1 MATETES
8 PNRREHRSTNQ
19 IDRKHRWET
28 ANRWWTFAI
37 KGVLG
42 LAAILTFAVITNLL
56 YEALFKRSVV
66 IEPISVPKDMEAN
79 GYTPDVAALHLL
91 DAMEK
96 YVVRAHTGG
105 TGPKLALHKD
115 QADFVLPNVGL
126 SFKAVV
132 AQIRTFIPI
141 GGSQNISG
149 EIMRVG
155 EKLRLRLRKNA
166 VVIYERESPDG
177 VDAEDLKKDLKALFS
192 DAALGVFAAT
202 HPYFEAVA
210 NSDKNPEAASEL
222 AKKIIAARPSDWPL
236 DQNVGWAHN
245 LLGLLLYHNGKFDD
259 QKGKRDDQECKADDQ
274 MDKLDEHTRGEDTRS
289 AIKEFKWVIHHRG
302 FRDHDRR
309 LAIAHLNLGLAY
321 IELGRADCAKTRF
334 DKAIRIDPQL
344 GIAYLKL
351 GDLLDGDVLNQTGE
365 AEKAPCAYLEAIA
378 KFHQDVLSDPFSAAA
393 HQHLGDALTNKPKA
407 DNCATNNT
415 SNEKALKELDPY
427 DSAIVQRVLE
437 HLGPYDNVI
446 AEYQRAAELD
456 PDDAHIHYDLG
467 VKLLESPGL
476 VDNSIEELQTALK
489 RREGPQEALKRRE
502 GPSDSFDEFK
512 YVLLKTLSH
521 ALRVKARNRE
531 AIIDCL
537 KGKVEHQEADE
548 LFCQAFRDN
557 EALIERA
564 EKKALADKKPN
575 DNAAAFKRRGADLYL
590 MGKFKEAVDA
600 HKIALGIDE
609 TYLADMIERGYAL
622 FGLAD
627 FAGAVDDFDHALHL
641 PQGQA
646 DTMIWL
652 YLSRAHSRN
661 RLDDKYDE
669 ENGKELQR
677 NASKLL
683 ESNRQDWPVPI
694 IKLFLSKQFN
704 QSPADALKSAEDVLK
719 SADEVDKCKAYF
731 YVGEWHALDK
741 RLEEASK
748 LLKQA
753 EQICQFD
760 SVERRAAQV
769 ELERLPIMARPSPP

>member
-8 PNRREHRSTNQ
+8 PNRRERRSTNQ
-19 IDRKHRWET
+19 VDSKHWWET
-28 ANRWWTFAI
+28 ANQWWTFVV

-42 LAAILTFAVITNLL
+42 LAAILTFAVITNLF
-56 YEALFKRSVV
+56 YEALVRRSVV
-66 IEPISVPKDMEAN
+66 IEPISVPKDMEAV
-79 GYTPDVAALHLL
+79 GYTPDVAALQLL

-115 QADFVLPNVGL
+115 RADFALPNVGV

-132 AQIRTFIPI
+132 AQIRTFIPT
-141 GGSQNISG
+141 GRSQNISG

-155 EKLRLRLRKNA
+155 EKLGLRLRKNA
-166 VVIYERESPDG
+166 VVIYESESPGG
-177 VDAEDLKKDLKALFS
+177 VDAKDLKEALSALF
-192 DAALGVFAAT
+192 DGAALGVFAAT
-202 HPYFEAVA
+202 DPYFEAVA

-222 AKKIIAARPSDWPL
+222 AKKIIAEQPS

-245 LLGLLLYHNGKFDD
+245 LLGLLLYHKGKFDD
-259 QKGKRDDQECKADDQ
+259 KNGKRDDQKCKADDQ
-274 MDKLDEHTRGEDTRS
+274 KDKLDEHTRGDDTRG
-289 AIKEFKWVIHHRG
+289 AIKEFKWVIHHPG
-302 FRDHDRR
+302 LRDHDRR
-309 LAIAHLNLGLAY
+309 LAIAHLNLGLVY
-321 IELGRADCAKTRF
+321 IEQGHADCAKARF

-351 GDLLDGDVLNQTGE
+351 GDLLAGDVLNETRE

-393 HQHLGDALTNKPKA
+393 HKNMGDALTNKPKA
-407 DNCATNNT
+407 DNCASNST
-415 SNEKALKELDPY
+415 SNEKTLMELDPH
-427 DSAIVQRVLE
+427 DSAVVQRVLE
-437 HLGPYDNVI
+437 HLGPYDSVI
-446 AEYQRAAELD
+446 AEYQRAAGLD

-467 VKLLESPGL
+467 SKLLESPGL
-476 VDNSIEELQTALK
+476 VDKSIDELREALK
-489 RREGPQEALKRRE
+489 RSEGPQETLKRSE

-512 YVLLKTLSH
+512 YVLLKTLSY
-521 ALRVKARNRE
+521 ALRIKTRNRE

-537 KGKVEHQEADE
+537 KGKFEHQEADE

-622 FGLAD
+622 FALAD
-627 FAGAVDDFDHALHL
+627 FAGAVDDFDRALHL

-661 RLDDKYDE
+661 RLDDKHDE

-719 SADEVDKCKAYF
+719 SADEADKCKAYF
-731 YVGEWHALDK
+731 YVGEWHALDE

-748 LLKQA
+748 LLQQT

>member
-1 MATETES
+1 MATEIES

-245 LLGLLLYHNGKFDD
+245 LLGLLLYHKGKFDD

-521 ALRVKARNRE
+521 ALRIKTRNRE
-531 AIIDCL
+531 ARIDCL
-537 KGKVEHQEADE
+537 KGKFEHQADE

-564 EKKALADKKPN
+564 EKKTLIDKKPN
-575 DNAAAFKRRGADLYL
+575 DNAAAYKRRGADLYL
-590 MGKFKEAVDA
+590 MGKFKEAVAA
-600 HKIALGIDE
+600 HNVALGIGE
-609 TYLADMIERGYAL
+609 TYLADKIDRGYAL
-622 FGLAD
+622 FALAD
-627 FAGAVDDFDHALHL
+627 FADAANDFGHALKL
-641 PQGQA
+641 PGGQA
-646 DTMIWL
+646 NTMMWL
-652 YLSRAHSRN
+652 YLSQERSRPKGHDHQFLSEELRDKAR
-661 RLDDKYDE
+661 RLGEANCK
-669 ENGKELQR
+669 N
-677 NASKLL
+677 
-683 ESNRQDWPVPI
+683 WPLPI
-694 IKLFLSKQFN
+694 IELFSGNANWSPEKVLECANSEKNGDVPCQAHFHVGEWFVL
-704 QSPADALKSAEDVLK
+704 QDKPADADKSLHK
-719 SADEVDKCKAYF
+719 
-731 YVGEWHALDK
+731 
-741 RLEEASK
+741 
-748 LLKQA
+748 A

-760 SVERRAAQV
+760 SVERQAAQA
-769 ELERLPIMARPSPP
+769 ELKRLPTMARTSPP